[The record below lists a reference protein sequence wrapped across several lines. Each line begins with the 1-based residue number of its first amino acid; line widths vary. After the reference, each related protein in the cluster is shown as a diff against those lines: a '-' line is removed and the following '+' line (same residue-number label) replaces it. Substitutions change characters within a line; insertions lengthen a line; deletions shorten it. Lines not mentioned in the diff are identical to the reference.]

1 MVEADDNPRIRMQIH
16 KNDDWR
22 VDGILRL
29 IEEARRPGPL
39 SVVLKTMCEQ
49 VAVIAHADV
58 VSVYVREPNKDGDVL
73 VMRANVGFPA
83 SAIGHVQL
91 RLGEGITGTAAE

>member
-1 MVEADDNPRIRMQIH
+1 MADANPNARIRMQIH

-39 SVVLKTMCEQ
+39 PAVLKTMCEQ

-58 VSVYVREPNKDGDVL
+58 VTVYVRETTHDGDMLVL
-73 VMRANVGFPA
+73 RANVGFPA
-83 SAIGHVQL
+83 AAIGHVRL
-91 RLGEGITGTAAE
+91 RLGEGITGTAA